1 MMKNILSYFNKG
13 FSDLVCLNENKTMEI
28 LKIKNTFFRQGNFK
42 ILFIVLFSGVLI
54 SGGRLSAQIVESHY
68 GLTQLLDSALQ
79 NNYLLRANQKNT
91 LIKQA
96 EIEILKTNYQPKIS
110 TSASF
115 SYWKFL
121 LPNKQKTLG
130 DALTDVS
137 TDISVYQTIYD
148 WGENKAKKSVVEDE
162 IKVND
167 EIQRQ
172 IRNTIIW
179 GVSDT
184 YFETLKAES
193 EIAAHKNALQQLKSH
208 LQYAE
213 NLYKIGKVSGV
224 DVLKINVQ
232 ISVEEK
238 NLQKAQNARLNQL
251 IRIKRLCYLNEE
263 DSFDIENISET
274 IYKETCDLSFSPYS
288 LYDTVI
294 QNHPILLASNQ
305 KINIETKQKDIY
317 KLQSRPEIF
326 SYGVGSWEHGY
337 IPFGDNFNYN
347 IGVGIRYTIPYWG
360 GSSYKS
366 KIVQS
371 DYQIE
376 QMYDEKNQ
384 AFLDIKKEIDL
395 VLNTLDDIKSEIV
408 NNEKIISLANETLNN
423 ALVTYQAGQG
433 TVIDILDAQTI
444 LTETTIAYNK
454 TTINYLQAL
463 VKLHYLTGND
473 NYPF

>member
-1 MMKNILSYFNKG
+1 MINRLF
-13 FSDLVCLNENKTMEI
+13 
-28 LKIKNTFFRQGNFK
+28 
-42 ILFIVLFSGVLI
+42 LFIIF
-54 SGGRLSAQIVESHY
+54 LSLTLSVNLLAQEVQTQLSLY
-68 GLTQLLDSALQ
+68 QLLDSALH
-79 NNYLLRANQKNT
+79 NNYLLQANQKNVF
-91 LIKQA
+91 IKQA
-96 EIEILKTNYQPKIS
+96 EIEVLKTNYQPKIS

-115 SYWKFL
+115 SHWKFL

-130 DALTDVS
+130 DALTDVY
-137 TDISVYQTIYD
+137 TDVSIYQTIYD
-148 WGENKAKKSVVEDE
+148 WGENKVKKSVIEEE

-179 GVSDT
+179 GVSDA
-184 YFETLKAES
+184 YFEILKTES

-213 NLYKIGKVSGV
+213 NLYKIGKVSNV

-274 IYKETCDLSFSPYS
+274 LYNKTHEISLFPNS
-288 LYDTVI
+288 LYDTVL
-294 QNHPILLASNQ
+294 QNHPVLLASNR
-305 KINIETKQKDIY
+305 KINIEAKQKDIFR
-317 KLQSRPEIF
+317 LQNRPELF

-347 IGVGIRYTIPYWG
+347 LGVGIRYTIPYWG

-371 DYQIE
+371 NYRIE

-395 VLNTLDDIKSEIV
+395 TLNNLNDIKSEIV
-408 NNEKIISLANETLNN
+408 SNEKIIRLAEETLNN
-423 ALVTYQAGQG
+423 AVVKYQAGQG
-433 TVIDILDAQTI
+433 SIIDILDAQTI

-454 TTINYLQAL
+454 TKINYLQAL

>member
-1 MMKNILSYFNKG
+1 MMNRLFLFNIFLS
-13 FSDLVCLNENKTMEI
+13 LT
-28 LKIKNTFFRQGNFK
+28 
-42 ILFIVLFSGVLI
+42 
-54 SGGRLSAQIVESHY
+54 LSVNLLAQEVQTQ
-68 GLTQLLDSALQ
+68 LTLSQLLDSALQ
-79 NNYLLRANQKNT
+79 NNYLLQANQKNT

-110 TSASF
+110 MSASF

-130 DALTDVS
+130 DALTDVY
-137 TDISVYQTIYD
+137 TDVSIYQTIYD

-179 GVSDT
+179 GVSDA

-213 NLYKIGKVSGV
+213 NLYKIGKVSNV

-274 IYKETCDLSFSPYS
+274 LYNKTHEISLFPNS
-288 LYDTVI
+288 LYDTVL
-294 QNHPILLASNQ
+294 QNHPVLLASNR
-305 KINIETKQKDIY
+305 KINIEAKQKDIFR
-317 KLQSRPEIF
+317 LQNRPELF

-347 IGVGIRYTIPYWG
+347 LGVGIRYTIPYWG

-371 DYQIE
+371 NYRIE

-395 VLNTLDDIKSEIV
+395 TLNNLNDIKSEIV
-408 NNEKIISLANETLNN
+408 SNEKIIRLAEETLNN
-423 ALVTYQAGQG
+423 AVVKYQAGQG
-433 TVIDILDAQTI
+433 SIIDILDAQTI

-454 TTINYLQAL
+454 TKINYLQAL